1 MLCKIVVHAMS
12 MLNSLEQCTQ
22 KKNKICFSFSS
33 LEKCFAFIRQTHKHV
48 LYYTSVQIKINFGVE
63 LFE

>member
-22 KKNKICFSFSS
+22 KKNKICFSFVLWKVVWKNVLHSS
-33 LEKCFAFIRQTHKHV
+33 DKLISMFYTTHQYK
-48 LYYTSVQIKINFGVE
+48 
-63 LFE
+63 